1 MKKIVKS
8 ALLALLGGAGLS
20 LAALVLSM
28 MYAMSR
34 DGSVSVPGLIDYVQT
49 DAQLSM
55 QPSGYFPLVIVALGV
70 ACFPVAYGA
79 LSRKRGDG
87 HAAR

>member
-8 ALLALLGGAGLS
+8 ALLALLGGSALS

-34 DGSVSVPGLIDYVQT
+34 DGSVSVPGFIEYVQT

-55 QPSGYFPLVIVALGV
+55 QPSASFPLVIAALGV
-70 ACFPVAYGA
+70 ACFPVAYAA
-79 LSRKRGDG
+79 LSRRRGDG